1 MTQLAVERIKLFST
15 RSPWWC
21 MALALG
27 ITVGLTAIIA
37 ANSNDEFPLT
47 VQATQFAHTFG
58 LYVIMVMAALAITT
72 EYRFG
77 TIRATFQAVPNRIS
91 PLVAKAVVVAVL
103 AGIVGEITAFASWGV
118 SKLLQPDMTLALDSA
133 NDWRHVAG
141 VGLVYAVGA
150 VLALAVGLLVRQTA
164 AAVAIILVFPLL
176 VESLV
181 GLIPKIGTD
190 IQEWLPFQSA
200 SNFVLGGPDL
210 SGRPTDAGPPQMD
223 LPLSPWGSLAYFTAI
238 SVALLV
244 VALVV
249 TTKRDA

>member
-21 MALALG
+21 MAMALG
-27 ITVGLTAIIA
+27 LTVGFTAIIA
-37 ANSNDEFPLT
+37 ANSNVEFPLT
-47 VQATQFAHTFG
+47 VQATQFTHTFG

-77 TIRATFQAVPNRIS
+77 TIRATFQAVPNRFS

-103 AGIVGEITAFASWGV
+103 AGIVGEITAFASWGT
-118 SKLLQPDMTLALDSA
+118 SRILQPDMNLALDSA

-200 SNFVLGGPDL
+200 GNFVLGSPDA
-210 SGRPTDAGPPQMD
+210 SGRPVEAGPVATD
-223 LPLSPWGSLAYFTAI
+223 LPLGPWGSLAYFTAI
-238 SVALLV
+238 SVGLLV

-249 TTKRDA
+249 TNKRDA